1 MILPGVLNFLGADI
15 EDMTDLEI
23 HHVFR
28 LYTLILLQ
36 EGEKTGYEIMDRIEE
51 SVGEKPSTS
60 FIYPFLSDL
69 EEEDLVSVER
79 GGRNKKI
86 YSLTSEGENFA
97 SEKLNSFGEIID
109 ASVKDQ
115 VEECKNCGCEIY
127 SGGYRSDG
135 EIFCCKHCASN
146 T

>member
-1 MILPGVLNFLGADI
+1 MS
-15 EDMTDLEI
+15 ELEI

-36 EGEKTGYEIMDRIEE
+36 ESEKTGYEIMDRIKE

-60 FIYPFLSDL
+60 FIYPFLLDL
-69 EEEDLVSVER
+69 KEQGLVSVER

-86 YSLTSEGENFA
+86 YSLTEDGEKFA
-97 SEKLNSFGEIID
+97 SEKLESFGEIID
-109 ASVKDQ
+109 ASIKDH
-115 VEECKNCGCEIY
+115 VEECGNCGCEIF
-127 SGGYRSDG
+127 SGGYEENG
-135 EIFCCKHCASN
+135 KVFCCEHCASN